1 MFFEE
6 DAFDPAVKDYTIYI
20 SNEDAVNKSCQSYGA
35 YKDTAP
41 MSTTSRLRRQRKPT
55 LPSSEE
61 LAAQAAKLKQ
71 LIEVFK
77 LYEEK

>member
-6 DAFDPAVKDYTIYI
+6 DAFDPAVKDYTIYL
-20 SNEDAVNKSCQSYGA
+20 SNEMRLTRAARVTVRIRI
-35 YKDTAP
+35 TAP

-71 LIEVFK
+71 LN
-77 LYEEK
+77 